1 MPTKHN
7 DRGGTTLAF
16 TRAIDFKIF
25 RMLVRNDQAAI
36 SADFRA
42 GAEAQLEERRQQE
55 SMSTHFRSYV
65 VLLDY

>member
-1 MPTKHN
+1 MIVAVRLQN
-7 DRGGTTLAF
+7 LL
-16 TRAIDFKIF
+16 

-42 GAEAQLEERRQQE
+42 GAEAQLEETHRQE
-55 SMSTHFRSYV
+55 SMSTDFRSYL